1 MGKVTAEIK
10 LADEVWIATALLHRE
25 HPEASDF
32 TLREIVARMVREGF
46 GERKGIYPHVSS
58 HCVANRPG
66 STGNYRTLFETAP
79 ARRRLYRTGDPY
91 DQRRERGKIMPRRE
105 EIPPRYHPLLD
116 WYEQEWASAS
126 TQAEDPVRALR
137 RKYPDLWRGVDP
149 DEDVRQ
155 LREGWE

>member
-79 ARRRLYRTGDPY
+79 ARRRLYRTGEPLLAC
-91 DQRRERGKIMPRRE
+91 
-105 EIPPRYHPLLD
+105 HPLLEILCTYD
-116 WYEQEWASAS
+116 WNYKQASA
-126 TQAEDPVRALR
+126 TTNVH
-137 RKYPDLWRGVDP
+137 
-149 DEDVRQ
+149 
-155 LREGWE
+155 